1 MHSHNNE
8 STCLFIKQAY
18 KPPLQGEDTILE
30 VIIALI
36 SVTLAY
42 CFAPIIFKQPEE
54 QSFDQYESFTF
65 LLVYLHKYRLE
76 KIGGKKKE
84 RKKERILRKV
94 LKKPKL
100 KSCRFYLFKYKRI
113 L

>member
-76 KIGGKKKE
+76 KIGGKKE
-84 RKKERILRKV
+84 RKKERNNF
-94 LKKPKL
+94 KKSIK
-100 KSCRFYLFKYKRI
+100 KAKTQI
-113 L
+113 M